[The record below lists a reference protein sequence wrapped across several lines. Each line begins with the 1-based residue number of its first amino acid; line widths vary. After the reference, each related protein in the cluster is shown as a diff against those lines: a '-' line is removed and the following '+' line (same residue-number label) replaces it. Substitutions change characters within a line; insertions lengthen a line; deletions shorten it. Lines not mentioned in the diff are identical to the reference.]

1 MEKLDKEYWA
11 NRYKNNDTG
20 WDVGDISTPLKE
32 YIDKL
37 TDKTISILIPGAGNA
52 HEVEYLFNKGFK
64 NVFLLD
70 IAHEPIENFKKRVP
84 DFPIKHLLVCDFL
97 EHTGQYDLIIEQTFF
112 CALEP
117 HLRSK
122 YVSKMFDLLKPD
134 GKLIGL
140 LFNIPLNTDKPP
152 FGGDKEEYLKLFNP
166 SLNIIEMELAKNSI
180 KPRENSEL
188 FFICNKGKHSSTKS

>member
-20 WDVGDISTPLKE
+20 WDIGDISTPLKE

-37 TDKTISILIPGAGNA
+37 NDKTISILIPGAGNA

-84 DFPIKHLLVCDFL
+84 NFPTNHLLVGDFF
-97 EHTGQYDLIIEQTFF
+97 EQKGQYDLIIEQTFF
-112 CALEP
+112 CAIHPE
-117 HLRSK
+117 LRPK
-122 YVSKMFDLLKPD
+122 YVSKMNELLNPS
-134 GKLIGL
+134 GKLVGL

-152 FGGDKEEYLKLFNP
+152 FGGNKNEYLNLFA
-166 SLNIIEMELAKNSI
+166 SHLNIIEMDPAKNSI
-180 KPRENSEL
+180 KPRENNEL
-188 FFICNKGKHSSTKS
+188 FFICSKDKDSSTKN